1 MKIGF
6 MQGRMVKP
14 LHAQIQEF
22 PSKHWEEELVYA
34 KKLNFQIIEW
44 VLDKKSI
51 KTNPFLFNHDYVN
64 KILHENNIVIGSVSD
79 DFFLQHERSDILSG
93 KILEHMERVFMKM
106 SQLKT
111 SLYVLPLLEKMT
123 LKNLEIKNQIHIF
136 EQIQKIVPKNIK
148 ICIESDL
155 NSENIKMLFNSIDK
169 NIFKINYDIGNSA
182 YEGYN
187 FQNEFDDYFELIENI
202 HIKDRLFQGKT
213 VPLGEGD
220 ASITNVLKELKKLN
234 YEKNLILQAARIP
247 GMKDKDVMIKYK
259 TFVENA
265 LL

>member
-14 LHAQIQEF
+14 LHSQIQEF

-34 KKLNFQIIEW
+34 KKLDFQIIEW

-51 KTNPFLFNHDYVN
+51 KTNPLLFSPNYVK

-79 DFFLQHERSDILSG
+79 DFFLQHERSDILTEE
-93 KILEHMERVFMKM
+93 ILQHMKHVFIKM
-106 SQLKT
+106 SQLNT
-111 SLYVLPLLEKMT
+111 SLYVLPLLEKMS
-123 LKNLEIKNQIHIF
+123 LKNLEIKDQINIF
-136 EQIQKIVPKNIK
+136 EQIEKIVPKNIK
-148 ICIESDL
+148 ICVESDL
-155 NSENIKMLFNSIDK
+155 NSENIKMIFNSIDN
-169 NIFKINYDIGNSA
+169 NIFRVNYDIGNSA
-182 YEGYN
+182 YEGYS
-187 FQNEFDDYFELIENI
+187 FQNEFNNYFELIENI

-220 ASITNVLKELKKLN
+220 ANIVNVLKELKKLN

-247 GMKDKDVMIKYK
+247 GVKDRDLMIKYK
-259 TFVENA
+259 KFVENA
-265 LL
+265 IL